1 MKLYSN
7 VATEEQPHT
16 NHLYT
21 LNTESFCI
29 EVDPIDRKTYR
40 ATAET
45 AALGA
50 LTVARIDTK
59 AAVVTRKNEAET
71 EPAFRR
77 FSVVFVIQGD
87 VVVSHHL
94 GMTSLKAG
102 QFTLLDN
109 SFQRTMFVYN
119 QVSLLLI
126 SIPRQVLLR
135 YIPVPEEMESQ
146 VLLDQ
151 LNDQGKALFAPVLS
165 LWEHMK
171 KGSLREFA
179 PTIAED
185 LLGDIAGAY
194 SQHCRQQSSRAVRR
208 ITEAKQFIEA
218 QLGNPELTVEGIAT
232 GLGVSSRYLR
242 GLFHG
247 SEKISHYILRRRL
260 EESANQ
266 LANALHQTSSITS
279 IAFRCGFNST
289 AHYSRAFKAL
299 YGITPRDYRRRH
311 MELSAMAESPVVPE
325 LQEA

>member
-7 VATEEQPHT
+7 VATEELLHT

-29 EVDPIDRKTYR
+29 EVDPIDRKTYQ

-59 AAVVTRKNEAET
+59 AAVVTRKHEAASD
-71 EPAFRR
+71 PAFRR
-77 FSVVFVIQGD
+77 FSVVFAIQGD
-87 VVVSHHL
+87 VVISHHL
-94 GMTSLKAG
+94 GMTTLKAG

-135 YIPVPEEMESQ
+135 CIPVPEEMESQ

-151 LNDQGKALFAPVLS
+151 LNDQGKTLFAPVLS

-194 SQHCRQQSSRAVRR
+194 SQHRRQQSSRAVRR
-208 ITEAKQFIEA
+208 ITQAKHFIEA

-232 GLGVSSRYLR
+232 SLGVSSRYLR
-242 GLFHG
+242 ALFHG
-247 SEKISHYILRRRL
+247 LEKISHYILRRRL

-289 AHYSRAFKAL
+289 AHFSRAFKAL

-311 MELSAMAESPVVPE
+311 LELSALAENPAVPQ
-325 LQEA
+325 LQ

>member
-1 MKLYSN
+1 MKLYST
-7 VATEEQPHT
+7 VPTEDLPHT

-21 LNTESFCI
+21 LNTESFSI
-29 EVDPIDRKTYR
+29 EVDPIDSKTYR
-40 ATAET
+40 ASAET

-50 LTVARIDTK
+50 LTIARIDTR
-59 AAVVTRKNEAET
+59 AAVVSRKNEEEQ

-77 FSVVFVIQGD
+77 FSIVFAIQGD
-87 VVVSHHL
+87 VVISHHL
-94 GMTSLKAG
+94 GMTALKEG

-109 SFQRTMFVYN
+109 SLPRTMFVYN

-126 SIPRQVLLR
+126 SIPRQILQR
-135 YIPVPEEMESQ
+135 YIPAPEDVEAQ
-146 VLLDQ
+146 VLLNQ
-151 LNDQGKALFAPVLS
+151 MNANGSSLFGPVLS

-194 SQHCRQQSSRAVRR
+194 SRHCRLQSSRAVRR
-208 ITEAKQFIEA
+208 VSEAKQFIEA
-218 QLGNPELTVEGIAT
+218 QLGNPELSVEGIAQ

-247 SEKISHYILRRRL
+247 SEKLSHYILRRRL

-266 LANALHQTSSITS
+266 LANVLHQNCSITS

-289 AHYSRAFKAL
+289 AHFSRAFKAQF
-299 YGITPRDYRRRH
+299 GMTPRDYRRRH
-311 MELSAMAESPVVPE
+311 LPALESAGEGADRS
-325 LQEA
+325 